1 MKSVIVGGTL
11 VAEGQRVRRDIEIEA
26 GRITRVADR
35 IGTAEADLVFDA
47 TGRYVFPGFIDPHV
61 HSRDPGGTHKED
73 FAHSTKAALLAGI
86 TTILEMPNTAPPLL
100 SAEMVAPRAEY
111 LQERAFTDFGLWAL
125 VLGNESQAQL
135 ASLREA
141 GVVAAKL
148 FWGYSFD
155 KETMTLVY
163 GADKDHAAAL
173 IPPADNGA
181 VWSLLRAAAHVDLL
195 IGFHC
200 EDRSVVE
207 AATREIGT
215 ATSLQALTR
224 TRPASAEAV
233 SVATLVELVRDV
245 GGRAHVVHVSS
256 APTVHLLRRAH
267 ADGLNI
273 TGETCPHY
281 LTFST
286 EDLASAGSS
295 LKAYPPVRGTEHAGE
310 LWEALQDST
319 ILSVGSDHAPHSCA
333 ERQGPFGSQP
343 AGIGAVQT
351 STRLML
357 DAAAREQIS
366 LEQVA
371 EVMSTGTAKIYGL
384 YPRKGSLMAGADA
397 DITIV
402 DMDRGW
408 SIDAATLAT
417 KTPLSPWIGRTG
429 RGVPVAAFLR
439 GQLVMQDGEVR
450 GAPTGRFVPRP
461 PSTGGAS

>member
-11 VAEGQRVRRDIEIEA
+11 IAEGTRQRRDLEIDD
-26 GRITRVADR
+26 GTIVRIADH
-35 IGTAEADLVFDA
+35 IDTDAADLVFDA
-47 TGRYVFPGFIDPHV
+47 TGHYVFPGFIDPHV

-86 TTILEMPNTAPPLL
+86 TTILEMPNASPPLL
-100 SAEMVAPRAEY
+100 AADMVASRAEY
-111 LQERAFTDFGLWAL
+111 LEARAFTDFGLWAL
-125 VLGNESQAQL
+125 VLGNESEAQL
-135 ASLREA
+135 AALRAE

-148 FWGYSFD
+148 FWGYSFN
-155 KETMTLVY
+155 KEQMTLVY
-163 GADKDHAAAL
+163 GSDKDQTVEL

-181 VWSLLRAAAHVDLL
+181 VWSLLRNAAQADLL

-215 ATSLQALTR
+215 ATTLEALTK

-233 SVATLVELVRDV
+233 SVATLVELLRDV

-256 APTVHLLRRAH
+256 APTAELLRNAQR
-267 ADGLNI
+267 DGISI

-286 EDLASAGSS
+286 DDLASSGPS
-295 LKAYPPVRGTEHAGE
+295 LKSYPPVRGSEHAAE
-310 LWEALQDST
+310 LWRAIQDST
-319 ILSVGSDHAPHSCA
+319 IVSIGSDHAPHSCE
-333 ERQGPFGSQP
+333 EREGPFGSQP

-366 LEQVA
+366 LEQVS

-384 YPRKGSLMAGADA
+384 YPRKGSLQVGADA
-397 DITIV
+397 DIAIV
-402 DMDRGW
+402 DMERAW
-408 SIDAATLAT
+408 FIDAATLAT
-417 KTPLSPWIGRTG
+417 KTPLSPWIGREG
-429 RGVPVAAFLR
+429 RGVPIAVFLR
-439 GQLVMQDGEVR
+439 GQLAMAEGKVR
-450 GAPTGRFVPRP
+450 GAAMGRFVPRQP
-461 PSTGGAS
+461 